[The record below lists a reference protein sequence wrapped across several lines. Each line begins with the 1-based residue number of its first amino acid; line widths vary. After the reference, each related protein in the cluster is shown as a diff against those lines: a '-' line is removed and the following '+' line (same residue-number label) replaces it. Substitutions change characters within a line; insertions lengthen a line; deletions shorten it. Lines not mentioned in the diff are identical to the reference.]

1 MRIFKIFR
9 DAVVNMWRNKATTFF
24 ALISVTASLIILGM
38 MFALVLNINSVAMSA
53 KTQFDTIVAYIDE
66 GYSDAAVK
74 QLVSKIFKV
83 NGVKDIRYESKDE
96 ALRNL
101 KERWGSK
108 SYLLEGLEENP
119 LPRSLVIYLTDIA
132 YSEYVAETVAQLKGV
147 EEVRSYQD
155 IVNQLLIITE
165 AIRRT
170 GYIFIFI
177 LIGISV
183 ILINNAISMAVASR
197 AKEISIMKFVG
208 ATDWFIRWPFFV
220 EGMLI
225 GLLGAGISYLIVI
238 STYQYVFELIQ
249 EKFFV
254 IVSSHLVLPDFIKGD
269 IFYLFIVIG
278 VSIGALGSILSTRKP
293 LRS

>member
-38 MFALVLNINSVAMSA
+38 MFALVLNINSIAMSA
-53 KTQFDTIVAYIDE
+53 RTQFDTIVAYIDE
-66 GYSDAAVK
+66 QYSDAEVK

-83 NGVKDIRYESKDE
+83 KGVKDIKYESKSE

-101 KERWGSK
+101 KERWGAK
-108 SYLLEGLEENP
+108 AYLLEGLEENP
-119 LPRSLVIYLTDIA
+119 LPRSLVICLSDIA
-132 YSEYVAETVAQLKGV
+132 YSEYVSDATAKLKGV

-155 IVNQLLIITE
+155 IVNQLLIITG

-197 AKEISIMKFVG
+197 TKEISIMKFVG

-225 GLLGAGISYLIVI
+225 GLLGAQISYLIVI
-238 STYQYVFELIQ
+238 STYRYVFELVQ

-254 IVSSHLVLPDFIKGD
+254 IVSSHLVLPESIKGD
-269 IFYLFIVIG
+269 VFYLFIVIG

>member
-1 MRIFKIFR
+1 MRLFKIFR

-66 GYSDAAVK
+66 EYSDAAVK

-83 NGVKDIRYESKDE
+83 NGVKDIKYESKDE

-119 LPRSLVIYLTDIA
+119 LPRSLIIHLTDIA
-132 YSEYVAETVAQLKGV
+132 YSEYVSEAVAQLKGV

-170 GYIFIFI
+170 GYIFIFV

-183 ILINNAISMAVASR
+183 ILINNAVSMAVASR

>member
-66 GYSDAAVK
+66 EYSDAAVK

-83 NGVKDIRYESKDE
+83 NGVKDIKYESKDE

-119 LPRSLVIYLTDIA
+119 LPRSLIIHLTDIA
-132 YSEYVAETVAQLKGV
+132 YSEYVSEAVAQLKGV

-170 GYIFIFI
+170 GYIFIFV

-183 ILINNAISMAVASR
+183 ILINNAVSMAVASR

>member
-9 DAVVNMWRNKATTFF
+9 DALVNMWRNKATTFF

-66 GYSDAAVK
+66 QYSDGEVT
-74 QLVSKIFKV
+74 QLVQKVFKIR
-83 NGVKDIRYESKDE
+83 GVEDIKYESKEE

-101 KERWGSK
+101 KERWGNK

-119 LPRSLVIYLTDIA
+119 LPRSLVIRLTDIA
-132 YSEYVAETVAQLKGV
+132 YSEFVSTNVATMEGV

-155 IVNQLLIITE
+155 IVNQLLIITN

-177 LIGISV
+177 LIGISI

-197 AKEISIMKFVG
+197 SKEISIMKFVG
-208 ATDWFIRWPFFV
+208 ATDWYIRWPFFV

-225 GLLGAGISYLIVI
+225 GLIGAGISYLTVI
-238 STYQYVFELIQ
+238 LTYQYVFELVQ
-249 EKFFV
+249 ERFFV
-254 IVSSHLVLPDFIKGD
+254 IISSHLVLPDYMKGD

-293 LRS
+293 LKS

>member
-1 MRIFKIFR
+1 MRIFKIIS
-9 DAVVNMWRNKATTFF
+9 DAVINMWRNKATTFF

-38 MFALVLNINSVAMSA
+38 MFAMVLNINSVATSA
-53 KTQFDTIVAYIDE
+53 KTQFDTIVSYIDE
-66 GYSDAAVK
+66 SYSDAQVS
-74 QLVSKIFKV
+74 QLVSKIMKIQ
-83 NGVKDIRYESKDE
+83 GVKDIKYESKDE

-101 KERWGSK
+101 KERWGNK
-108 SYLLEGLEENP
+108 AYLLEGLEQNP
-119 LPRSLVIYLTDIA
+119 LPRSLIIYLTDIV
-132 YSEYVAETVAQLKGV
+132 YSESVVKAVTGIQGV

-155 IVNQLLIITE
+155 IVNQLLIITD

-170 GYIFIFI
+170 GSIFIFI
-177 LIGISV
+177 LIGVSV

-225 GLLGAGISYLIVI
+225 GLFGAGISYLVVVY
-238 STYQYVFELIQ
+238 SYRYVFELVQ

-254 IVSSHLVLPDFIKGD
+254 IVSSHLVLPDYIKGD

-278 VSIGALGSILSTRKP
+278 VSIGALGAILSTRKP
-293 LRS
+293 LNT